1 MNTPNPGR
9 GSDYLWQVLAP
20 PAESQDNLP
29 VPGATGEFLA
39 ELSEFRG
46 RMLYADGRRPQ
57 FMRKA
62 GQYADNDPLDLE
74 SFHVTVRTDGA
85 LIGCIRVTPLPEYPR
100 SFIGGQVG
108 PSSLERAAGMMTLA
122 RADCMEAGRWIVAPS
137 ARGDDLGRTLLLSLW
152 VVGKWLD
159 KRCVFGAVGVRDG
172 QSSLVGRCGGQVA
185 PGIDPVYLEKYDDE
199 LCVMYFDLKHPPPQ
213 VARELRRVRRIFNL
227 PEHFHRTGAG
237 VQPGGVAPGASI

>member
-108 PSSLERAAGMMTLA
+108 PSSLERAAGMMIWA
-122 RADCMEAGRWIVAPS
+122 AP
-137 ARGDDLGRTLLLSLW
+137 
-152 VVGKWLD
+152 
-159 KRCVFGAVGVRDG
+159 CF
-172 QSSLVGRCGGQVA
+172 
-185 PGIDPVYLEKYDDE
+185 
-199 LCVMYFDLKHPPPQ
+199 
-213 VARELRRVRRIFNL
+213 
-227 PEHFHRTGAG
+227 
-237 VQPGGVAPGASI
+237 